1 MSVNAKMT
9 AIAEAIRAKTGKTA
23 ALTLDQMVTEIE
35 GITGGT
41 EMFAAIGVTYSAGS
55 TLTCTNVE
63 TGEILTANPK
73 TEGNTQWVF
82 AIPQVG
88 TWTVTATDGANTSNK
103 SVEIISEGQFESIN
117 LEYIYVLFD
126 GENGGDNTRIT
137 GGWERIGGDDGSEL
151 VVSAEKLSFI
161 SMKPGTRRGAT
172 TVKPVALHG
181 KSVLYALGGTTVDE
195 VTDNYTLAIIKEKS
209 TATSAVVGQ
218 ARLTKGSTAKEIS
231 IPLEGLE
238 PDVDYYVAIY
248 NSSGS
253 KESFITKCWAE

>member
-117 LEYIYVLFD
+117 LEYTCILFD

-137 GGWERIGGDDGSEL
+137 GGWESIDGNGTL
-151 VVSAEKLSFI
+151 VVGAEKLSFI
-161 SMKPGTRRGAT
+161 SNKAANRRGAT
-172 TVKPVALHG
+172 TVNPIPLYG
-181 KSVLYALGGTTVDE
+181 KSMLYALGGTTVED

-209 TATSAVVGQ
+209 NATSAVVGQ
-218 ARLTKGSTAKEIS
+218 ARLIKGSTAKEIS

-248 NSSGS
+248 NSSSS